1 MKPSAYEVNFDALV
15 GPTHFYGG
23 LSPGNLA
30 STQHAK
36 QFSNPKEAALQ
47 GLKKMKLLTHLG
59 VRQAVLPPQERPY
72 LPFMR
77 QLGFQGDTQW
87 LLRQAHDH
95 CPAAFYAAY
104 SSSGMWVANMA
115 TVSSS
120 TDTQDARVHITPA
133 NLISN
138 LHRSIEAPLHH
149 QLLKVIFSDKKHF
162 SIHDPLPSQATF
174 SDEGAANHNRLCSEH
189 GKKGVHLFVYGREK
203 STNRLPKIYPAR
215 QTLEASQAIVRL
227 HGLDSQQVLFVK
239 QNPDVID
246 KGVFHNDVISTVNQQ
261 VFLYHEQAFEK
272 TDTVIN
278 ELQSKVDFPLILL
291 PVSREELSVQE
302 AVESY
307 LFNSQIVTLPDQTMT
322 LIVPMECQKNVK
334 ASRVIERIK
343 KEDNP
348 IKSAHFV
355 DCRQSME
362 NGGGPACLRLRVVMQ
377 EKEIRSCKGNLF
389 LQEGLYEQLV
399 QWVNRHYRDRLTFED
414 FLDPQLVNESYTALD
429 ELSSLLQLGSLYSFQ
444 KV

>member
-1 MKPSAYEVNFDALV
+1 MKPAAYEVNFDALV

-47 GLKKMKLLTHLG
+47 GLRKMKLLTHLG

-72 LPFMR
+72 LPFLR
-77 QLGFQGDTQW
+77 RLGFQGDTQQ
-87 LLRQAHDH
+87 LLKQAHDY
-95 CPAAFYAAY
+95 CPAAFYAVY

-115 TVSSS
+115 TVSPS
-120 TDTQDARVHITPA
+120 TDTQDARVHMTPA

-149 QLLKVIFSDKKHF
+149 QLLKVIFSDQKYF
-162 SIHDPLPSQATF
+162 SIHDPLPSQAVF

-189 GKKGVHLFVYGREK
+189 GKRGFHFFVYGREQ
-203 STNRLPKIYPAR
+203 STDHLPKIHPAR
-215 QTLEASQAIVRL
+215 QSLEASQAVARL
-227 HGLDSQQVLFVK
+227 HGLDSQYVLFAK

-246 KGVFHNDVISTVNQQ
+246 KGVFHNDVISTANQQ
-261 VFLYHEQAFEK
+261 VLLYHEQAFEQ
-272 TDTVIN
+272 TEIVIN
-278 ELQSKVDFPLILL
+278 QLKSTVDFPLILI
-291 PVSREELSVQE
+291 PVLQEELSVKE

-307 LFNSQIVTLPDQTMT
+307 LFNSQIVTLPDETMT
-322 LIVPMECQKNVK
+322 LIVPMECQETIK
-334 ASRVIERIK
+334 AAKVIDRIK
-343 KEDNP
+343 KDDNP
-348 IKSAHFV
+348 IGSAHFV

-362 NGGGPACLRLRVVMQ
+362 NGGGPACLRLRLVLQ
-377 EKEIRSCKGNLF
+377 EEEIRACKGNLF
-389 LQEGLYEQLV
+389 LQESLYDQLV

-414 FLDPQLVNESYTALD
+414 LLDPQLVSESYTALD